1 MLRTK
6 RKVIISLHGIR
17 TRGTWQKDLTPIIT
31 EQGWIHYPL
40 DYGSFSLARFIPS
53 VVRQKKIEWFRE
65 QYNEVH
71 RRYPDVIPSIIA
83 HSFGTWIL
91 CKALA
96 KYRNLR
102 FDKII
107 LCGSIA
113 ARTFNWSE
121 SYARNQ
127 FTAVRN
133 DIAKRDFWAR
143 HSKRFAWGTGDAG
156 YAGFAQDAD
165 YLMQPEYTDY
175 THSSIF
181 GDDHYLGEWIP
192 FLGSIRPFGDGSIPA
207 DSEEPV
213 SPYDAARWS
222 AITYMKQ
229 YVCRVTEA
237 FSRGEIF
244 DDGGKAVPNSNR
256 LRVLIPRKPGGA
268 SMNATRQYY
277 KDHRL
282 RAVLVG
288 AVAPRTAHMD
298 ETGVL
303 YDIPTTVHSLLSL
316 DHRTDEELVD
326 AVAEFGRTLQKRLNH
341 PDSDAN
347 SIVEIVAMPER

>member
-53 VVRQKKIEWFRE
+53 LVRSQKIEWFRQ
-65 QYNEVH
+65 QYNEV
-71 RRYPDVIPSIIA
+71 RGRYPHVVPSIIA
-83 HSFGTWIL
+83 HSFGTWLL
-91 CKALA
+91 CKTLG
-96 KYRNLR
+96 KYPNIK

-107 LCGSIA
+107 LSGSIA
-113 ARTFNWSE
+113 PRTFDWSGA
-121 SYARNQ
+121 YARNQ
-127 FTAVRN
+127 FTAARN
-133 DIAKRDFWAR
+133 EIAKRDFWAR

-156 YAGFAQDAD
+156 YAGFDQGAD
-165 YLMQPEYTDY
+165 YLTQPVYSDY

-181 GDDHYLGEWIP
+181 GDDHYLGAWMP
-192 FLGSIRPFGDGSIPA
+192 FLGSIRRFADGSSPA
-207 DSEEPV
+207 ESEEPV

-229 YVCRVTEA
+229 YVCRVAEA
-237 FSRGEIF
+237 FTRDEIF
-244 DDGGKAVPNSNR
+244 DDAGRPVHNCNL
-256 LRVLIPRKPGGA
+256 LRVVIPRTPGGA

-277 KDHRL
+277 KDSHL
-282 RAVLVG
+282 RTVTVG
-288 AVAPRTAHMD
+288 AVAPRTAHID
-298 ETGVL
+298 DAGVL

-316 DHRTDEELVD
+316 DHRTNEELVD
-326 AVAEFGRTLQKRLNH
+326 AVAEFRMTLQKRLDH
-341 PDSDAN
+341 PDSDAKHV
-347 SIVEIVAMPER
+347 VEIVGMPER